1 MSISLR
7 DRLNRAWQPLK
18 NLFLMLDSGG
28 AAGGF
33 EDLHERLEVINQR
46 LKRLEA
52 SIPQHSAVPQ
62 SNRLTPVDYH
72 L

>member
-1 MSISLR
+1 MRITIR
-7 DRLNRAWQPLK
+7 ERLSRAWQPVSNFL
-18 NLFLMLDSGG
+18 LMLDSGG

-33 EDLHERLEVINQR
+33 EELHARLEAMNQR
-46 LKRLEA
+46 LNRLEA
-52 SIPQHSAVPQ
+52 SIPQHSTVPQ